1 MNVLQD
7 NYPSLMAAAG
17 VAGFITSVVMAAKAA
32 PKAEHELDLLEQG
45 QAEWSMLDK
54 VKAVAPVYAPTAGMI
69 MISTACIV
77 ASNRAHRHRYAS
89 LLALYSIG
97 EKTLQKWQ
105 SSVLE
110 EVGPKKYDKVRERV
124 VSPDENPV
132 PTAVLL
138 DEDRVLFFDT
148 FSGRYFRL
156 NSVETVRR
164 VVNDLNDQL
173 LSGDWITLNEFYF
186 ELGLERVEFGDDW
199 GWAAYQGTIQ
209 VDFDSFIKEDRPCVS
224 ISFVVKP
231 NKEY

>member
-1 MNVLQD
+1 MNILKDQ
-7 NYPSLMAAAG
+7 YPNILSALG
-17 VAGFITSVVMAAKAA
+17 VTGFITSVIMAAKAA
-32 PKAEHELDLLEQG
+32 PTAKDILDEADEETPLIE
-45 QAEWSMLDK
+45 K

-69 MISTACIV
+69 LISTACIV

-110 EVGPKKYDKVRERV
+110 EVGPKEYEKVRERV

-138 DEDRVLFFDT
+138 DEDRVLFFDK

-173 LSGDWITLNEFYF
+173 LSGDWISLNEFYF

-199 GWAAYQGTIQ
+199 GWAAYQGAIQ

-224 ISFVVKP
+224 ISFIVKP

>member
-1 MNVLQD
+1 MNILKEQ
-7 NYPSLMAAAG
+7 YPNILSALG
-17 VAGFITSVVMAAKAA
+17 VTGFITSVVMAAKAA
-32 PKAEHELDLLEQG
+32 PMAKDILDEADEETTLLEK
-45 QAEWSMLDK
+45 A
-54 VKAVAPVYAPTAGMI
+54 KAVAPVYAPTAGMI
-69 MISTACIV
+69 LISTACIV

-97 EKTLQKWQ
+97 EKSLQKWQ

-110 EVGPKKYDKVRERV
+110 EVGPKKYEKVRERV

-148 FSGRYFRL
+148 FTGRYFRL

-164 VVNDLNDQL
+164 IVNNLNDQL
-173 LSGDWITLNEFYF
+173 LSGDWISLNEFYY
-186 ELGLERVEFGDDW
+186 ELGLERVDFGDDV

-209 VDFDSFIKEDRPCVS
+209 VDFDSFIKDDRPCIS
-224 ISFVVKP
+224 LSFVVKP